1 MSSSTCKIDGG
12 WLHESEED
20 QAPNSR
26 QFTFSGFSIGPTQ
39 NTLRLDNVLLQSFDT
54 VLVLG
59 GFPEC
64 AAFGT
69 PILALLV
76 LLAASARVTRH
87 FRKREWVRM
96 SKNNKN
102 TINKCKFIIMEAVRS
117 ANDDIRSVGNTMPN
131 TAGSVADRVL
141 SQRLGFFFRRRRNRL
156 IKVDEPRKLCRDL
169 FVFISHTLLIPT
181 SRMQFIIAATNPNQT
196 FPASS
201 TDNQQPSP

>member
-69 PILALLV
+69 PMLALLV

-102 TINKCKFIIMEAVRS
+102 TINKCKFIIMEAFVPPTTTFALLETPFPTPRGPSQTVFCPNGWVFFS
-117 ANDDIRSVGNTMPN
+117 ATPQSTDQGRRTPKS
-131 TAGSVADRVL
+131 L
-141 SQRLGFFFRRRRNRL
+141 SRLICVYFSHPFNPHEPDAIHHRRN
-156 IKVDEPRKLCRDL
+156 KPKSNVPSVVDR
-169 FVFISHTLLIPT
+169 
-181 SRMQFIIAATNPNQT
+181 
-196 FPASS
+196 
-201 TDNQQPSP
+201 